1 MAVDLFPQTRH
12 CELLIFFERVEYANG
27 SSAAAA
33 PAATEIP
40 AAACG
45 TEAMEG
51 ISPAASEGSRAAA
64 AHGDCSPGGA
74 HPNSWE
80 TS

>member
-33 PAATEIP
+33 PAASEIT

-45 TEAMEG
+45 SKGVDG
-51 ISPAASEGSRAAA
+51 ISPAAREGSQADAG
-64 AHGDCSPGGA
+64 HGDTAVQERGSP
-74 HPNSWE
+74 
-80 TS
+80 

>member
-1 MAVDLFPQTRH
+1 MRAMAVDLFPQTRH

-33 PAATEIP
+33 PAASEIT

-45 TEAMEG
+45 AEG
-51 ISPAASEGSRAAA
+51 VDGSSPAREGSQAGADQ
-64 AHGDCSPGGA
+64 GSCSPREES
-74 HPNSWE
+74 P
-80 TS
+80 

>member
-12 CELLIFFERVEYANG
+12 CELLLFFERVEYPDS

-33 PAATEIP
+33 ALAASEAT

-45 TEAMEG
+45 TEGLDG
-51 ISPAASEGSRAAA
+51 ISPAREGSQAAA
-64 AHGDCSPGGA
+64 APGDCTPREGA
-74 HPNSWE
+74 P
-80 TS
+80 